1 VPDARTNRAKGVIR
15 GAPSWIFKFCKNKSV
30 LHGAV
35 EKGKSYMNVIL
46 NEVKNLSYLCGRE
59 MLRYHSA

>member
-1 VPDARTNRAKGVIR
+1 MVVSDTWGY
-15 GAPSWIFKFCKNKSV
+15 GA
-30 LHGAV
+30 
-35 EKGKSYMNVIL
+35 EKGKFYMNVIL